1 MNKIPSCSNM
11 CNSNKILVKVESCA
25 MLKFMDITKLHNN
38 LLYKIFAK

>member
-11 CNSNKILVKVESCA
+11 CNSNQILVKVEACA

-38 LLYKIFAK
+38 LLYKIFTK